1 MFSTAATGGK
11 AFAAEQKIRELKK
24 RISTRPNEIISKAVD
39 NMNSIPTIKYG
50 VAPDTAEEK
59 LLSSEAYK
67 AWFDIRGLQ
76 KVSKPTNR
84 YGRCETKKYFRKK
97 KKLRQPL
104 EIGEEVFLL
113 SSRLKKKI
121 RLDYFTKV

>member
-1 MFSTAATGGK
+1 MFSTAATGSK

-39 NMNSIPTIKYG
+39 NMNSIPTIKYD
-50 VAPDTAEEK
+50 VAPDTVEEK

-67 AWFDIRGLQ
+67 AWFDIRCLQ

-84 YGRCETKKYFRKK
+84 YGRYETKKYFRNK
-97 KKLRQPL
+97 
-104 EIGEEVFLL
+104 
-113 SSRLKKKI
+113 
-121 RLDYFTKV
+121 